1 MDIFYIIF
9 LFILGLAIGSFLNVV
24 IFRMDELRTI
34 LYDRSHCPSCKKI
47 LRWYDLIPFLS
58 FVMLRAKCRY
68 CGKGIS
74 YQYPIV
80 ELCTGLLFVFLFLFF
95 GISWALVVYLII
107 FCILTVVFV
116 YDLKTQTVPEIF
128 VWIALVLS
136 AAFGWYFGHFG
147 LIEMILGGLVSGG
160 FLAILVLVS
169 REKWMGAGDIKIGLI
184 LGFLLGFNPSIKLW
198 TALLSMFIAFVL
210 GSVVG
215 LLYVFI
221 KHKSL
226 KREYLKESLPFA
238 PFLILATLIGLTYGP
253 AIISWYTSG
262 LY

>member
-47 LRWYDLIPFLS
+47 LNWYDLIPFLS

-74 YQYPIV
+74 YQYPTV
-80 ELCTGLLFVFLFLFF
+80 ELCIGLLFVFLFLFF

-107 FCILTVVFV
+107 FCILAVVFV

-136 AAFGWYFGHFG
+136 AAFGWYFGHFTFV
-147 LIEMILGGLVSGG
+147 EMILGGLVSGG

-184 LGFLLGFNPSIKLW
+184 LGFLLGYPN
-198 TALLSMFIAFVL
+198 ALFAMFTAFVL

-215 LLYVFI
+215 LLYVFL
-221 KHKSL
+221 KNKSL

-238 PFLILATLIGLTYGP
+238 PFLILAALIGLTYGT
-253 AIISWYTSG
+253 AIISWYTNG
-262 LY
+262 IY